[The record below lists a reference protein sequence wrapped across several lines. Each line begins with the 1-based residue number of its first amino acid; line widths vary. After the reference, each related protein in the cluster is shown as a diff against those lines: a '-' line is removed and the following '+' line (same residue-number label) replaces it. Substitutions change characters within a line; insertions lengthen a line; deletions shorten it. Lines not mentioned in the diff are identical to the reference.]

1 VRDLLHNLS
10 EEISL
15 QFATMKQAT
24 NGQNLIDLA
33 GFEGARIVIYSGT
46 ITDGDEFTFE
56 LKHGN
61 EADGSDLEAVPDSD
75 LVGSE
80 PVFDATEE
88 NKPKAFCYAG
98 PKRYI
103 RIDLK
108 SVADSPAT
116 GGEFLGV
123 VLKGF
128 PRHAPVS

>member
-33 GFEGARIVIYSGT
+33 GYEGARIVIYSGT
-46 ITDGDEFTFE
+46 ITDGDDFTFE

-61 EADGSDLEAVPDSD
+61 EADGSDLEAVSDSD

-88 NKPKAFCYAG
+88 HKPKAFCYVG

-108 SVADSPAT
+108 SVAGSPAT

-123 VLKGF
+123 VIKGF